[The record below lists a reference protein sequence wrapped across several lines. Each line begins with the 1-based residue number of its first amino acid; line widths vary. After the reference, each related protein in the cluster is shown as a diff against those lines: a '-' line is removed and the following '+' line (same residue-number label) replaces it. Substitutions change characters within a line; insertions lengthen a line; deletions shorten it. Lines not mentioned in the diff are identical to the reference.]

1 MIDLIHHVGIVVH
14 SADRALEFFRDTMK
28 LEVTADKVIEEQGVR
43 GVLLAVGE
51 NEIELLEPTRADT
64 GGARYLESKG
74 EILHQICFRTDDIR
88 PELARVQGSAV
99 DLIDEVIINFEN
111 ESKIEA
117 VKQKVHK
124 LMRDYPIFAY

>member
-64 GGARYLESKG
+64 GVARYLERRVKYSTTFVF
-74 EILHQICFRTDDIR
+74 EQMTF
-88 PELARVQGSAV
+88 ELNSQGCRGV
-99 DLIDEVIINFEN
+99 V
-111 ESKIEA
+111 
-117 VKQKVHK
+117 
-124 LMRDYPIFAY
+124 